1 MSEQIK
7 DWALSRLER
16 FTIYICSSAVVFC
29 SWFIWQQQQTNQKL
43 TSMLDQIA
51 RNDARQ
57 DQAISEIKGQMV
69 GWDTLTRIERSLG
82 MLSAMGKGNESMS
95 AVAEVLKTE
104 RESRS
109 K

>member
-1 MSEQIK
+1 MSEEIK
-7 DWALSRLER
+7 NWALSRLER
-16 FTIYICSSAVVFC
+16 FVISICSAAVAFS

-51 RNDARQ
+51 KNDARQ
-57 DQAISEIKGQMV
+57 DQAISEIKAQMV

-82 MLSAMGKGNESMS
+82 MMAAMNKGNDAMG

-104 RESRS
+104 RESRN